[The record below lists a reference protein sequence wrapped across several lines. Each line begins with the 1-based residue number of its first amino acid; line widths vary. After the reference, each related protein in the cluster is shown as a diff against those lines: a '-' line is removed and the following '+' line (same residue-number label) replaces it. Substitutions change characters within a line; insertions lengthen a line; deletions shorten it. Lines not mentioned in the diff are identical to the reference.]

1 VQAVP
6 LNEKE
11 LAIEIEGIIERLEE
25 ARSKTLMIRD
35 LSEMD
40 LQTSSLDPEI
50 SEEIEGMEAAL
61 LIAENKMDEVEQVIG
76 EEIDNLRGI
85 LESIEEN
92 L

>member
-1 VQAVP
+1 MA

-11 LAIEIEGIIERLEE
+11 LAGELEGIIDRLEE

-40 LQTSSLDPEI
+40 LQNTSLDSEI
-50 SEEIEGMEAAL
+50 AEEIEGMEAAL
-61 LIAENKMDEVEQVIG
+61 LIAENKMDEVEQALG
-76 EEIDNLRGI
+76 EEIDNLRII

>member
-1 VQAVP
+1 VA

-11 LAIEIEGIIERLEE
+11 LAEEIEGIIDRLEE
-25 ARSKTLMIRD
+25 ARSKTSMIRD

-40 LQTSSLDPEI
+40 LQSSSLDSEI
-50 SEEIEGMEAAL
+50 AEEMEGMEAAL
-61 LIAENKMDEVEQVIG
+61 LIAESKMDEVDQVIG

>member
-1 VQAVP
+1 MS

-11 LAIEIEGIIERLEE
+11 LAREIEGIIERLEE
-25 ARSKTLMIRD
+25 ARSKTLMILD
-35 LSEMD
+35 LGEVD
-40 LQTSSLDPEI
+40 LQSSSMDSEI

-76 EEIDNLRGI
+76 EEIDNLRFI

>member
-1 VQAVP
+1 VA

-11 LAIEIEGIIERLEE
+11 LAEEIEGIIDRLEE
-25 ARSKTLMIRD
+25 ARSKTSMIRD
-35 LSEMD
+35 LSEID
-40 LQTSSLDPEI
+40 LQSSSLDSEI
-50 SEEIEGMEAAL
+50 AEDMEGMEAAL

>member
-1 VQAVP
+1 VS

-11 LAIEIEGIIERLEE
+11 LAREIEGIIERLEE
-25 ARSKTLMIRD
+25 ARSKTLMILD
-35 LSEMD
+35 LGEVD
-40 LQTSSLDPEI
+40 LQSSSMDSEI

-76 EEIDNLRGI
+76 EEIDNLRFI